1 MLLVGVSSEVVEP
14 IRVPWWG
21 RLQYDGVDAMVVLE
35 VVDLSR
41 KHLQWDEQVGGVGR
55 GHWPMG
61 SRRRRWGERYD

>member
-1 MLLVGVSSEVVEP
+1 MLLVEVSSEEVGP
-14 IRVPWWG
+14 IRQLWLG
-21 RLQYDGVDAMVVLE
+21 RFQYDGVDAMVVLE

-41 KHLQWDEQVGGVGR
+41 KHQQWDEQVGGMGR